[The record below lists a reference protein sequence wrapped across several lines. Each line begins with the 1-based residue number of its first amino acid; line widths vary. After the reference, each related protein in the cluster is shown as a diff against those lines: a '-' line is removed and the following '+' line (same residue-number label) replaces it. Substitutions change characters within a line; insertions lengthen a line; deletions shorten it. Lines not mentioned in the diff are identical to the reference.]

1 MATRRAGSE
10 RAQFDR
16 TALVLQG
23 GGALGAYHIGAL
35 QAMEEAGY
43 APDFVAGIS
52 IGAINAAL
60 IAGNEPRDR
69 LAKLREFWQL
79 ISWPDASELFP
90 IAPGLRQLYNLGS
103 SLRAVVFGQPNFF
116 RPRLLNPYF
125 AAAGTPEAT
134 SFYDTG
140 ELRETLLRL
149 VDFDCINGGRTRLS
163 LGAVKVTTGE
173 LVFFDSGDPNS
184 REKYGPIGPEHV
196 MASGGLPPGL
206 PGARINGELY
216 WDGGCVS
223 NTPLDGVLE
232 AEPRVDTLIFMVDLF
247 DPRGPEPR
255 TMDEVLA
262 RQKDIQYASRS
273 RHHSE
278 QAATMQQLRNALAQA
293 LAGLPHGA
301 RAEPAV
307 RGLMAEASEVRTT
320 IVRIVSR
327 AATSD
332 LSSRDYEFSRVSIGD
347 RIAAGYEDM
356 QRAIAENLSGR
367 ARAAQLRSAVYTYH
381 SAEARP
387 PGAAALANPVARA
400 SESVLSAPLLLR
412 DS

>member
-1 MATRRAGSE
+1 M
-10 RAQFDR
+10 
-16 TALVLQG
+16 
-23 GGALGAYHIGAL
+23 
-35 QAMEEAGY
+35 
-43 APDFVAGIS
+43 
-52 IGAINAAL
+52 
-60 IAGNEPRDR
+60 
-69 LAKLREFWQL
+69 
-79 ISWPDASELFP
+79 
-90 IAPGLRQLYNLGS
+90 
-103 SLRAVVFGQPNFF
+103 
-116 RPRLLNPYF
+116 
-125 AAAGTPEAT
+125 
-134 SFYDTG
+134 
-140 ELRETLLRL
+140 
-149 VDFDCINGGRTRLS
+149 
-163 LGAVKVTTGE
+163 
-173 LVFFDSGDPNS
+173 FFDSC
-184 REKYGPIGPEHV
+184 REAIRPEHV
-196 MASGGLPPGL
+196 IASGSLPPGF
-206 PGARINGELY
+206 PATRIDDELY

-278 QAATMQQLRNALAQA
+278 QAVAKQQLRNALAQA
-293 LAGLPHGA
+293 LTSLPHQA
-301 RAEPAV
+301 RAEPAL
-307 RGLMAEASEVRTT
+307 RGLMAEASQVRTT

-332 LSSRDYEFSRVSIGD
+332 LSSRDYEFSRVSIDD

-356 QRAIAENLSGR
+356 QGAIAENLSARPR
-367 ARAAQLRSAVYTYH
+367 AVRLRSAVYTYH